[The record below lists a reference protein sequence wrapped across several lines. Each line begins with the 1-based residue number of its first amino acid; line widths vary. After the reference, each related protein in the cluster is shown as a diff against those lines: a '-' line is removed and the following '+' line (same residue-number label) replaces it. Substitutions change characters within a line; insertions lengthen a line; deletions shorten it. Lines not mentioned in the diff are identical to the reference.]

1 MHTYE
6 SAAKATEEIFK
17 QEEKSYASLGFTPTD
32 YKKRVIQG
40 CSGPLKHRA
49 KFLEIYAV
57 ETGHRQQPQKVEHD
71 IAFSES
77 ARAAQIISLLAEE
90 EKTGTDRKRK
100 K

>member
-6 SAAKATEEIFK
+6 SAAKVTEDIFRR
-17 QEEKSYASLGFTPTD
+17 EEKSYASLGFTPTD

-40 CSGPLKHRA
+40 CNGPLKCRP
-49 KFLEIYAV
+49 KFLEIYGL
-57 ETGHRQQPQKVEHD
+57 ETGRRQQPQKVEHD

-77 ARAAQIISLLAEE
+77 ARAAQIISFLAEE
-90 EKTGTDRKRK
+90 EKTGANRKRK